1 MPPLTPGGPLP
12 IGAPIY
18 ITAGD
23 YEGYVGT
30 LTGTQETDNRVTH
43 YRARIK
49 LPEQVEGMEFE
60 AIVEAAYV
68 QFSGQ
73 TGS

>member
-1 MPPLTPGGPLP
+1 MS

-18 ITAGD
+18 VSAGD
-23 YEGYVGT
+23 YEGYVGRI
-30 LTGTQETDNRVTH
+30 TGALGSDNRPTH
-43 YRARIK
+43 YRVRIK

-73 TGS
+73 ADG

>member
-1 MPPLTPGGPLP
+1 MPPLTPGAPLP

-18 ITAGD
+18 VTAGD

-30 LTGTQETDNRVTH
+30 ITGTQETDNRLTH

-60 AIVEAAYV
+60 AVVEAAYV

-73 TGS
+73 TGR

>member
-1 MPPLTPGGPLP
+1 MAPLAAGGSLP

-30 LTGTQETDNRVTH
+30 ITGTQETDNRITH

-49 LPEQVEGMEFE
+49 RPEQVEGMEFE
-60 AIVEAAYV
+60 AMVEAANV
-68 QFSGQ
+68 QLTDQ

>member
-1 MPPLTPGGPLP
+1 MSRLTPGAPLP

-30 LTGTQETDNRVTH
+30 ITGTQETDNRLTH

-60 AIVEAAYV
+60 AVVEAAYV

-73 TGS
+73 TGR

>member
-1 MPPLTPGGPLP
+1 MPGLGADGSLP

-30 LTGTQETDNRVTH
+30 ITGTQETDNRLTH

-49 LPEQVEGMEFE
+49 RPEQVEGMEFE
-60 AIVEAAYV
+60 AMVDAAYV
-68 QFSGQ
+68 QLSDQ
-73 TGS
+73 TGR

>member
-1 MPPLTPGGPLP
+1 MP

-18 ITAGD
+18 ISAGD
-23 YEGYVGT
+23 YKGYVGT
-30 LTGTQETDNRVTH
+30 ITGTQETDNRLTH

-60 AIVEAAYV
+60 AIVEAANV
-68 QFSGQ
+68 QLFGQ
-73 TGS
+73 TGR

>member
-1 MPPLTPGGPLP
+1 MSPPPGSPLP

-18 ITAGD
+18 IAAGD

-30 LTGTQETDNRVTH
+30 ITGTMEADSRVTH

-60 AIVEAAYV
+60 AVVDAAYV
-68 QFSGQ
+68 ESSG
-73 TGS
+73 

>member
-1 MPPLTPGGPLP
+1 MP

-18 ITAGD
+18 IAAGD
-23 YEGYVGT
+23 YEGYAGT
-30 LTGTQETDNRVTH
+30 ITGTMETDNKVTH

-60 AIVEAAYV
+60 AVVDAAYV
-68 QFSGQ
+68 ESSG
-73 TGS
+73 

>member
-1 MPPLTPGGPLP
+1 MPPLAAGGSLP

-30 LTGTQETDNRVTH
+30 ITGTQETDKRLTH

-60 AIVEAAYV
+60 AVVDAAYV
-68 QFSGQ
+68 ESSG
-73 TGS
+73 

>member
-1 MPPLTPGGPLP
+1 LP

-18 ITAGD
+18 ITAGN

-30 LTGTQETDNRVTH
+30 ITGTQETDNRITH

-49 LPEQVEGMEFE
+49 RPEQVEGMEFE
-60 AIVEAAYV
+60 AMVEAANV
-68 QFSGQ
+68 QLSDQ
-73 TGS
+73 TGL

>member
-1 MPPLTPGGPLP
+1 MARLTPGGPLP
-12 IGAPIY
+12 IGAPIH

-23 YEGYVGT
+23 YKGYVGT
-30 LTGTQETDNRVTH
+30 ITGTEETDNRLTH

-60 AIVEAAYV
+60 AMVEAAHV

-73 TGS
+73 TGR

>member
-1 MPPLTPGGPLP
+1 MP

-23 YEGYVGT
+23 YEGYLGT
-30 LTGTQETDNRVTH
+30 ITGTQETDDRLTH